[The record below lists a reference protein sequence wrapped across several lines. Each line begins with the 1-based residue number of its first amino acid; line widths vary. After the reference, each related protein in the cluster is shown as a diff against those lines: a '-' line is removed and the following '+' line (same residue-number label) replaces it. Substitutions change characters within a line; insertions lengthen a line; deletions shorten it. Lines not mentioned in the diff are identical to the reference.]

1 MVVREQDVRYVRKK
15 FSFLEKGHFL
25 SLVSFLLLFCLFVFF
40 VRFGEHRFD
49 ALRSF
54 FPVSTAIVLVLHM
67 FLTIIILI
75 RFHFNNT
82 HLHLI
87 AIASAYG
94 LSSLFLAN
102 SLFIYPGV
110 LISESKISESAN
122 ALAVDFVIR
131 SFSMA
136 ALFLLSVFFYI
147 KRKCNYVNKSTVA
160 ASCAIVILI
169 AVSLAVVIIS
179 NNDIL
184 QLPIIETDELN
195 YRRLWSSHIGNVL
208 IIIWVITTFTV
219 VFFTKLVN
227 GFWFSLSLS
236 CLAFLGSILLMWR
249 SEYVTSLAWYGSHLF
264 EVLATLCVVLAFIYD
279 IYKLYQKGLEDYL
292 ESYENSIR
300 DSLTHLYDRR
310 YFNHKLAS
318 RIKGASEAS
327 PISLFFIDIDHFK
340 SINDGYGHPVGD
352 KVIRHVADT
361 MVASVRKSDVV
372 ARYGGEEFAIILKGL
387 NSKSASRIAENIR
400 NRVSEDVRVH
410 GGPEKVTVSIGVY
423 TITDQHLSADE
434 GISRADTAMY
444 QAKKSGRNCVV
455 IFSHSI
461 SDVEHTIA

>member
-1 MVVREQDVRYVRKK
+1 MLEKK

>member
-1 MVVREQDVRYVRKK
+1 MLENGKS
-15 FSFLEKGHFL
+15 SFLAKGHFL
-25 SLVSFLLLFCLFVFF
+25 SFVSFLLLFCLFAFF
-40 VRFGEHRFD
+40 IRFGAHRFD
-49 ALRSF
+49 VLRSF
-54 FPVSTAIVLVLHM
+54 FPVSTAIVFVLHM

-110 LISESKISESAN
+110 LISESNIKESAN

-136 ALFLLSVFFYI
+136 VLFLLSVLFYI
-147 KRKCNYVNKSTVA
+147 KNKYNYVNKSTVT
-160 ASCAIVILI
+160 ASCTLAILI
-169 AVSLAVVIIS
+169 AVGFAVVIIS
-179 NNDIL
+179 NNNIL
-184 QLPIIETDELN
+184 QLPIIEPDELN
-195 YRRLWSSHIGNVL
+195 YRRLWSSHIGNAL

-236 CLAFLGSILLMWR
+236 CVAFLGSILLMWR
-249 SEYVTSLAWYGSHLF
+249 SAYVTSLAWYGSHLF
-264 EVLATLCVVLAFIYD
+264 EVLATLFVVLAFIYD

-292 ESYENSIR
+292 ESYEKSIR

-310 YFNHKLAS
+310 YFDNRLAS
-318 RIKGASEAS
+318 RIKGASEVS

-352 KVIRHVADT
+352 KVIRRVADT
-361 MVASVRKSDVV
+361 MVASVRKTDVV

-387 NSKSASRIAENIR
+387 NTKSASRIAENIR
-400 NRVSEDVRVH
+400 NRVSEEVHVH

-434 GISRADTAMY
+434 SVSRADAAMY
-444 QAKKSGRNCVV
+444 QAKKGGRNRVV
-455 IFSHSI
+455 VYSHPI
-461 SDVEHTIA
+461 SDFEHTVA

>member
-1 MVVREQDVRYVRKK
+1 M
-15 FSFLEKGHFL
+15 
-25 SLVSFLLLFCLFVFF
+25 FCLFAFF
-40 VRFGEHRFD
+40 IRFGAHRVD
-49 ALRSF
+49 VLRSF
-54 FPVSTAIVLVLHM
+54 FPVSTAIVFVLHL

-75 RFHFNNT
+75 RFHFKNT
-82 HLHLI
+82 HLHLL

-110 LISESKISESAN
+110 LMSESNINESAN
-122 ALAVDFVIR
+122 ALAVDLVIR

-136 ALFLLSVFFYI
+136 VLFLLSVLFYI
-147 KRKCNYVNKSTVA
+147 KGRCNYVNKSNVIT
-160 ASCAIVILI
+160 SCAAVLLI
-169 AVSLAVVIIS
+169 AIGFAVVIINH
-179 NNDIL
+179 NNIL

-195 YRRLWSSHIGNVL
+195 YRRLWSSHIGSAL

-264 EVLATLCVVLAFIYD
+264 EVLATLFVVLAFIYD

-310 YFNHKLAS
+310 YFNKTLAS
-318 RIKGASEAS
+318 RIKGASESS
-327 PISLFFIDIDHFK
+327 PVSLF
-340 SINDGYGHPVGD
+340 Y
-352 KVIRHVADT
+352 
-361 MVASVRKSDVV
+361 
-372 ARYGGEEFAIILKGL
+372 
-387 NSKSASRIAENIR
+387 
-400 NRVSEDVRVH
+400 
-410 GGPEKVTVSIGVY
+410 
-423 TITDQHLSADE
+423 
-434 GISRADTAMY
+434 
-444 QAKKSGRNCVV
+444 
-455 IFSHSI
+455 
-461 SDVEHTIA
+461 

>member
-1 MVVREQDVRYVRKK
+1 MLEREKT
-15 FSFLEKGHFL
+15 SFLAKGHFL
-25 SLVSFLLLFCLFVFF
+25 SVASFLLLFCLFAFF
-40 VRFGEHRFD
+40 IRFGAHRVD
-49 ALRSF
+49 VLRSF
-54 FPVSTAIVLVLHM
+54 FPVSTAIVFVLHL
-67 FLTIIILI
+67 FLTIFILI
-75 RFHFNNT
+75 RFHFKNT
-82 HLHLI
+82 HLHLL

-110 LISESKISESAN
+110 LMSESNINESAN

-136 ALFLLSVFFYI
+136 VLFLLSVLFYI
-147 KRKCNYVNKSTVA
+147 KGRCNYVNKSNVIT
-160 ASCAIVILI
+160 SCAAVILI
-169 AVSLAVVIIS
+169 AIGFAVVIINH
-179 NNDIL
+179 NNIL

-195 YRRLWSSHIGNVL
+195 YRRLWSSHIGSAL

-264 EVLATLCVVLAFIYD
+264 EVLATLFVVLAFIYD

-310 YFNHKLAS
+310 YFNKTLAS
-318 RIKGASEAS
+318 RIKGASESS
-327 PISLFFIDIDHFK
+327 PVSLFFIDIDHFK

-352 KVIRHVADT
+352 KVIRYVADT
-361 MVASVRKSDVV
+361 MVASVRKTDVV

-387 NSKSASRIAENIR
+387 NSTSASRIAENIR
-400 NRVSEDVRVH
+400 NRVSEDVLVH
-410 GGPEKVTVSIGVY
+410 GGPEKVTVSVGVY
-423 TITDQHLSADE
+423 TITDHHLSVDE
-434 GISRADTAMY
+434 SISRADSAMY
-444 QAKKSGRNCVV
+444 QAKKSGRDRVV
-455 IFSHSI
+455 VYSHPASEF
-461 SDVEHTIA
+461 EHTTA

>member
-1 MVVREQDVRYVRKK
+1 MLEKK

-236 CLAFLGSILLMWR
+236 LSCLAFLGSILLMWR

-300 DSLTHLYDRR
+300 DSLTHLYDWR

-400 NRVSEDVRVH
+400 NRVSEDVHVH